1 MFADVA
7 FLLELVEGG
16 PYGGTADMKPL
27 GEISFDDPGSGRE
40 FAVHDELSKLLE
52 RRRNT
57 GAVHE
62 FESACLRL
70 IVGSGRGHRRD
81 FSVRRDQLWIVRSII
96 ALSLS
101 QQNSLIKMRNCIQ
114 LSHFLMPPYPS
125 VQVIDSHT
133 AGEPTRVVID
143 GGPDLGCGPLTER
156 LARFRDTYD
165 YFRQG
170 VVNEPRGSDV
180 VVGAI
185 LLEPFDRT
193 CKAAVIYFNN
203 VGYLGMCGH
212 GTIGLVRTLE
222 HMGRIEPG
230 EHRIETPSGVVT
242 TTLHPS
248 GQVTVENV
256 PAYRVHKGVLVDVP
270 GYGAVTGDVAW
281 GGNWFFLA
289 SVPGLSLALANVV
302 ELSRCAQAIKA
313 ALADSRITGT
323 NGGEIDHIELFG
335 APKSLKADSRNF
347 VLCPG
352 NAYDRSP
359 CGTGTSAKM
368 ACLHADGHLVPGK
381 IWRQEGILGTY
392 FDGSIAVK
400 DGQVIPSIAGEAYIT
415 GEARLFF
422 MEKDPFRWG
431 IM

>member
-1 MFADVA
+1 
-7 FLLELVEGG
+7 
-16 PYGGTADMKPL
+16 
-27 GEISFDDPGSGRE
+27 
-40 FAVHDELSKLLE
+40 
-52 RRRNT
+52 
-57 GAVHE
+57 
-62 FESACLRL
+62 
-70 IVGSGRGHRRD
+70 
-81 FSVRRDQLWIVRSII
+81 
-96 ALSLS
+96 
-101 QQNSLIKMRNCIQ
+101 
-114 LSHFLMPPYPS
+114 MPPSSS

-143 GGPDLGCGPLTER
+143 GGPDLGRGPLTDR
-156 LARFRDTYD
+156 LARFRERYD
-165 YFRQG
+165 HFRSG

-185 LLEPFDRT
+185 LLEPFDPT

-222 HMGRIEPG
+222 HMGRIGPG

-242 TTLHPS
+242 TTLHAS

-256 PAYRVHKGVLVDVP
+256 PAYRLHHNVSLDVQ

-289 SVPGLSLALANVV
+289 SVPGLSLALANVA
-302 ELSRCAQAIKA
+302 ELSACAQSIKA
-313 ALADSRITGT
+313 ALAGGGITGA
-323 NGGEIDHIELFG
+323 NGDEIDHVELFG
-335 APKSLKADSRNF
+335 APESPGANSRNF

-368 ACLHADGHLVPGK
+368 ACLYADGHLSPGK
-381 IWRQEGILGTY
+381 VWRQEGILGTY
-392 FDGSIAVK
+392 FDGSISLK
-400 DGQVIPSIAGEAYIT
+400 DGRVVPSITGEAHIT
-415 GEARLFF
+415 GEARFF
-422 MEKDPFRWG
+422 FSEKDPFRWG
-431 IM
+431 IS

>member
-1 MFADVA
+1 MWSWLMPQTENLMEYFGLASASCPGSAISWTTGPPPKAASGRAANTPAELIVLRNERRSRPSFCICLLPG
-7 FLLELVEGG
+7 FLLLAIYFDIEL
-16 PYGGTADMKPL
+16 YRD
-27 GEISFDDPGSGRE
+27 SFITNNLVKRE
-40 FAVHDELSKLLE
+40 W
-52 RRRNT
+52 
-57 GAVHE
+57 
-62 FESACLRL
+62 
-70 IVGSGRGHRRD
+70 
-81 FSVRRDQLWIVRSII
+81 LWQMYTI
-96 ALSLS
+96 
-101 QQNSLIKMRNCIQ
+101 NP
-114 LSHFLMPPYPS
+114 LMPPHSS

-133 AGEPTRVVID
+133 AGEPTRVVIE
-143 GGPDLGCGPLTER
+143 GGPDLGRGPLTER
-156 LARFRDTYD
+156 LACFRERYD
-165 YFRQG
+165 FFRSG

-193 CKAAVIYFNN
+193 CNAAVIYFNN

-222 HMGRIEPG
+222 HMGRIGPG
-230 EHRIETPSGVVT
+230 VHRIETPSGVVT
-242 TTLHPS
+242 TTLHAS

-256 PAYRVHKGVLVDVP
+256 PAYRLLKGIELDVP
-270 GYGAVTGDVAW
+270 GYGVVTGDVAW

-302 ELSRCAQAIKA
+302 ELSTCAQAIKA

-335 APKSLKADSRNF
+335 APESREADSRNF

-392 FDGSIAVK
+392 FDGSIAV
-400 DGQVIPSIAGEAYIT
+400 
-415 GEARLFF
+415 
-422 MEKDPFRWG
+422 
-431 IM
+431 

>member
-1 MFADVA
+1 VRPVPSEQPFILMPKIILNYSIHNV
-7 FLLELVEGG
+7 VNGG
-16 PYGGTADMKPL
+16 GL
-27 GEISFDDPGSGRE
+27 WQI
-40 FAVHDELSKLLE
+40 
-52 RRRNT
+52 
-57 GAVHE
+57 
-62 FESACLRL
+62 
-70 IVGSGRGHRRD
+70 RD
-81 FSVRRDQLWIVRSII
+81 FHTYFWEDY
-96 ALSLS
+96 AAGTFE
-101 QQNSLIKMRNCIQ
+101 M
-114 LSHFLMPPYPS
+114 LSHTIGSAMRSFSS

-143 GGPDLGCGPLTER
+143 GAPDLGRGTLAER
-156 LARFRDTYD
+156 LACFREQYD
-165 YFRQG
+165 FFRSG

-180 VVGAI
+180 IVGAV

-193 CKAAVIYFNN
+193 CEAAVIYFNN

-222 HMGRIEPG
+222 HVGRIGPG

-242 TTLHPS
+242 TTLHAS

-256 PAYRVHKGVLVDVP
+256 PAYRLRKDVSVNVP
-270 GYGAVTGDVAW
+270 GYGVVRGDVAW

-289 SVPGLSLALANVV
+289 NIPALSLALAKVG

-313 ALADSRITGT
+313 ALVRDGITGT
-323 NGGEIDHIELFG
+323 DGDEIDHIELFG
-335 APKSLKADSRNF
+335 AAEQTKADSRNF

-368 ACLHADGHLVPGK
+368 ACLYADGYLSPGRV
-381 IWRQEGILGTY
+381 WRQEGILGTY
-392 FDGSIAVK
+392 FDGSVSVK
-400 DGQVIPSIAGEAYIT
+400 DGQVIPSITGEAYVT

-422 MEKDPFRWG
+422 AESDPFRWG
-431 IM
+431 IS